1 MSDLRYNELS
11 KEIKKISK
19 RCCCASGSI
28 EAGCCYEE
36 VTYAEAAAKIAAN
49 TLVKGKMYKITDRG
63 DLGIFLEAISE
74 NQFNQEGSR
83 LMLIPNSNV
92 VGYYAFWKASMS
104 AGDVGG
110 IGGYVKRKGIVYQN
124 VTGDNNSEPT
134 PNITNDWEPI
144 LKTSFS
150 NGEYIEKWFGIIYN
164 VATDWISKQWDEF
177 GNIVGI
183 PSPYQS
189 FDSLYNPADVTQWEC
204 ASSWTTPPARL
215 MYNNNCAGGIIDNYT
230 SGACDGVFKIYNNTT
245 TGAIIENGVGCLE
258 GISFNIAENIQS
270 NIGDG
275 EKVNIYYNNVKGS
288 INNNT
293 IGGGDISYNTNLGNI
308 ESNTNVGSISYNSNN
323 GTILGNSNL
332 GGILHNKNNGD
343 ISDNSNNFDDIPDSG
358 LIAYNVNNGM
368 IFGNSHLGNIV
379 NNANN
384 GDITDCDSGVS
395 QCNIYDN
402 VNNGDISNT
411 FVADVFDAAVN
422 K

>member
-83 LMLIPNSNV
+83 LMLIPNWIVFRPNS
-92 VGYYAFWKASMS
+92 SI
-104 AGDVGG
+104 G
-110 IGGYVKRKGIVYQN
+110 IWIEGGGYTQDVDKVVWNGLVWLNISGN
-124 VTGDNNSEPT
+124 NTGEPYEGS
-134 PNITNDWEPI
+134 PDWQI
-144 LKTSFS
+144 ISKTSFV
-150 NGEYIEKWFGIIYN
+150 NDEYLPKWFGVIFDFEN
-164 VATDWISKQWDEF
+164 DWITKQWDEYNNVVGVIPS
-177 GNIVGI
+177 GNI
-183 PSPYQS
+183 
-189 FDSLYNPADVTQWEC
+189 NPADLTDWWIAETMMN
-204 ASSWTTPPARL
+204 AFPYGSIL
-215 MYNNNCAGGIIDNYT
+215 FFNNNAP
-230 SGACDGVFKIYNNTT
+230 SGIYNNSAV
-245 TGAIIENGVGCLE
+245 GSDQYFVHDNIIIGEISGNVSGVIRWNINLGS
-258 GISFNIAENIQS
+258 ISTNTCSNIIYNS
-270 NIGDG
+270 NIGA
-275 EKVNIYYNNVKGS
+275 ITNNDIAFFGWE
-288 INNNT
+288 
-293 IGGGDISYNTNLGNI
+293 ISYNTNLGNI

>member
-83 LMLIPNSNV
+83 LMLIPNWTVFRPS
-92 VGYYAFWKASMS
+92 SS
-104 AGDVGG
+104 IG
-110 IGGYVKRKGIVYQN
+110 IWIEGGGYTQDVDKVVWNGLVWLNISGN
-124 VTGDNNSEPT
+124 NTGEPYEGS
-134 PNITNDWEPI
+134 PDWQI
-144 LKTSFS
+144 ISKTSFV
-150 NGEYIEKWFGIIYN
+150 NDEYLPKWFGVIFDFEN
-164 VATDWISKQWDEF
+164 DWITKQWDEYNNVVGVIPS
-177 GNIVGI
+177 GNI
-183 PSPYQS
+183 
-189 FDSLYNPADVTQWEC
+189 NPADLTDWWIAETMFTVDPYGTI
-204 ASSWTTPPARL
+204 L
-215 MYNNNCAGGIIDNYT
+215 FFNNNAP
-230 SGACDGVFKIYNNTT
+230 SGIYNNS
-245 TGAIIENGVGCLE
+245 GGGNDQYFVHDNIIIGEISGNVSGVIRWNINLGS
-258 GISFNIAENIQS
+258 ISTNTCSNIIYNS
-270 NIGDG
+270 NIGA
-275 EKVNIYYNNVKGS
+275 ITNNDIAFFGWE
-288 INNNT
+288 
-293 IGGGDISYNTNLGNI
+293 ISYNTNLGNI

-332 GGILHNKNNGD
+332 GGILHNKNKGD